1 MKTYELGKDVLIKN
15 KDTNN
20 KKKRKEKVSSNL
32 KKIYEIE
39 MSWIISAIKKL
50 KKNFFVKISLIIS

>member
-20 KKKRKEKVSSNL
+20 KKKKEK
-32 KKIYEIE
+32 KKSPPI
-39 MSWIISAIKKL
+39 
-50 KKNFFVKISLIIS
+50 

>member
-39 MSWIISAIKKL
+39 MSWIISAIKK
-50 KKNFFVKISLIIS
+50 